1 MKVAVGFLQHCLVRR
16 RTGTSVTTFFS
27 TAPAASLSSW
37 TCATRRHITTFKGQS
52 REFLD
57 EVNKEKVALVYF
69 YAPWREP
76 RNLVY
81 VKLEAFLNKGRPA
94 VRGGSEAKSSTS
106 LASSSS
112 TSSPSA
118 AASPSKDAAAEGTLQ
133 PGALAADP
141 KSRVDPEVLLKSVRE
156 FCVRA
161 RTNGRTV
168 RIIPVNTDEN
178 PKLGALHDIRSVPTF
193 VTYRDGRIVGRV
205 EGFSEEQIE
214 QLVKEL
220 LQEDSGDTPVTD
232 QAKRNWKPNE
242 CGETKKEDKK

>member
-16 RTGTSVTTFFS
+16 RTGTSVTTVFS

-37 TCATRRHITTFKGQS
+37 TCATRRHIATFKGHS

-57 EVNKEKVALVYF
+57 EVNREKVALVYF

-76 RNLVY
+76 RNRVY

-94 VRGGSEAKSSTS
+94 VRGGSEATSSTS
-106 LASSSS
+106 LASSSLS
-112 TSSPSA
+112 TQSAA
-118 AASPSKDAAAEGTLQ
+118 AASPSRDPAAEGTLQ
-133 PGALAADP
+133 PGALADP

-156 FCVRA
+156 FCMRA
-161 RTNGRTV
+161 RANGRTV

-205 EGFSEEQIE
+205 EGFSEDQIE

-232 QAKRNWKPNE
+232 QAKRNWKSKE
-242 CGETKKEDKK
+242 CEETKKGEKK